1 MGNAYQFNSH
11 SVSFDQLMPI
21 FLSSPVSDAAIDLPF
36 KFQGGLGLST
46 KVIGFMMAVQ
56 GVYAMFAQLWLF
68 PSVVRMLGTLKTY
81 RIVMC
86 VWPPLYLAVPYLTLL
101 PSRAQI
107 PAVYVSLITKITLH
121 VIAFPSNSMLLAN
134 AAPSK
139 TVLGSINGVGASV
152 ASLSRSLGPTFTG
165 FLHSRGLASGYSIL
179 SWWVCGL
186 ICAVGA
192 IESFWIDDD
201 EPQAPGLLEK
211 VPFDD
216 CETGIHIMEPVESC
230 QQDLMLTAPSSKGN
244 QNATASTADIDD
256 ILELDLN
263 HS

>member
-1 MGNAYQFNSH
+1 
-11 SVSFDQLMPI
+11 MPI
-21 FLSSPVSDAAIDLPF
+21 FLSSPVSNAAARLPF
-36 KFQGGLGLST
+36 RFQGGLGLST

-56 GVYAMFAQLWLF
+56 GIYAMFAQLWLF
-68 PSVVRMLGTLKTY
+68 PFVVRMFGTLKTY

-86 VWPPLYLAVPYLTLL
+86 VWPPLYLAVPYLALI
-101 PSRAQI
+101 PSAAQL
-107 PAVYVSLITKITLH
+107 PAVYVSLIAKITLH
-121 VIAFPSNSMLLAN
+121 VIAFPSSSMLLAN

-186 ICAVGA
+186 ICAFGA

-201 EPQAPGLLEK
+201 EQKAPELLEK

-216 CETGIHIMEPVESC
+216 CETGIHIIEPVESC
-230 QQDLMLTAPSSKGN
+230 GEDLMLIAPFSEDQYDGI
-244 QNATASTADIDD
+244 AMTGDTDD
-256 ILELDLN
+256 ILELSLD